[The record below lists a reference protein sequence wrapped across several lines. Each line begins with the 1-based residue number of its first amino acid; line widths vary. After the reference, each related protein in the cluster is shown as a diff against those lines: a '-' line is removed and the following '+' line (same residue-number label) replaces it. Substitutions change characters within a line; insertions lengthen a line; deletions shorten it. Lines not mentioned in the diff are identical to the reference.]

1 MAAWL
6 EDVFIKRRGSS
17 PVAGLS
23 IPWVIKGALLVF
35 VCLIPL
41 ESLGH
46 DETTSSFTI
55 TRMAGVLLVASCIYR
70 PRLILRRPELIT
82 GLGFLLMTIALIR
95 TFFIE
100 PDQLA
105 YAFGR
110 YVTWLQMLVFFHIAT
125 PILAEAP
132 NRILAVY
139 AYIAGACLTAV
150 LLLMGFG
157 LNVVMQEKDR
167 TSLGNL
173 DPNIQASVL
182 GLAAIWLIP
191 LLLNNRQPIKK
202 PWFLLLLPL
211 FTLLVSAVLL
221 TGSRGGLIA
230 LMTAF
235 IPVLFTRSASPN
247 SMAKIAILVVGLF
260 VVTMIVFHNEG
271 MMSRLQHFIY
281 EGDTAGRDYLF
292 SSSLDLWLKRPWLGW
307 GLGANEEALGGYTN
321 TFLRDMHNI
330 YLYILTAAGVVGG
343 GLLAGMI
350 FRSFKSVSR
359 MPDLMLR
366 QVALSG
372 LVLVFVSGSTITILF
387 LKFFWLALACAT
399 PIVWRV
405 DRALHPVQS
414 YSAA

>member
-1 MAAWL
+1 MTAWL
-6 EDVFIKRRGSS
+6 EDVFIKRHGPS
-17 PVAGLS
+17 PVAALP

-55 TRMAGVLLVASCIYR
+55 TRMAGVLLLASCIYR

-82 GLGFLLMTIALIR
+82 GLGFLLMTLALIR
-95 TFFIE
+95 TLFTE

-110 YVTWLQMLVFFHIAT
+110 YVTWFQMLVFFHIAT
-125 PILAEAP
+125 PILAQAT
-132 NRILAVY
+132 NRILAIY

-150 LLLMGFG
+150 LLLLGLG
-157 LNVVMQEKDR
+157 LNVVMQEKGR

-191 LLLNNRQPIKK
+191 FLLNNRQPIRK

-230 LMTAF
+230 LMAAF
-235 IPVLFTRSASPN
+235 IPVLFTRSALPN
-247 SMAKIAILVVGLF
+247 PTAKIAILAVGLF
-260 VVTMIVFHNEG
+260 VITMIAFHDEG
-271 MMSRLQHFIY
+271 MMSRFQHSIY

-307 GLGANEEALGGYTN
+307 GLGANEVALGGYTN
-321 TFLRDMHNI
+321 TFYRDMHNI
-330 YLYILTAAGVVGG
+330 YLYVLTAAGVVGG
-343 GLLAGMI
+343 GFLAGMI
-350 FRSFKSVSR
+350 FRSFKTVSQT
-359 MPDLMLR
+359 PDLMLR

-372 LVLVFVSGSTITILF
+372 LVLVLVSGSTITILF
-387 LKFFWLALACAT
+387 LKFFWFALACAT
-399 PIVWRV
+399 PIVWRA
-405 DRALHPVQS
+405 DKSLRPVQPFS
-414 YSAA
+414 TA